1 MQQGWWTRSFWP
13 LPCATGPKTHGGPH
27 RTGWCFFA
35 RNARPMLVNAA
46 WLTLVVW
53 VLSFVVFLI
62 MLAPAVAAAWALT
75 GEGSA
80 AMVVFAVVFAWAVK
94 AALIEPFAVA
104 CMLQVFFMVTE
115 GQTPQPD
122 WSGRLAK
129 TSQRVRQIGER
140 ALNMSAGTAEVPGT
154 YLWH

>member
-1 MQQGWWTRSFWP
+1 
-13 LPCATGPKTHGGPH
+13 
-27 RTGWCFFA
+27 
-35 RNARPMLVNAA
+35 MLVNAA

-94 AALIEPFAVA
+94 AALIEPFAVV